1 MSYCCLYYLLFKQ
14 GTSHIKGSTAT
25 DRTRG
30 EGEGEVSLMDLEDGR
45 DENFD
50 PLTRT
55 GSLGSK
61 SYSNT
66 SLSLGNQTVAPPP
79 SGSNGVMTELSGLDL
94 TLSSQTNTPFQNGTG
109 AAILQ
114 AHQMDNSLFSSSST
128 ASHAP
133 QSGVVGGAYGPIPAP
148 QLAVGGGYGGVQIP
162 GRVGYVTAGPIP
174 YGMQTGQTTVP
185 QVSIPLCNGTCVVIV
200 FIMSHVLSLN
210 CRFRWVCQYI
220 LQLKEPLS
228 CT

>member
-1 MSYCCLYYLLFKQ
+1 MSYCCLYYLLSKQ

-55 GSLGSK
+55 ESLGSK

-66 SLSLGNQTVAPPP
+66 GSLSLGNQTVAPPP

-114 AHQMDNSLFSSSST
+114 AHQMDNPSSST

-148 QLAVGGGYGGVQIP
+148 QLAVGGAYGSIPAPQLAVGGAYGGVQIP

-185 QVSIPLCNGTCVVIV
+185 QVSIPLCV
-200 FIMSHVLSLN
+200 
-210 CRFRWVCQYI
+210 
-220 LQLKEPLS
+220 
-228 CT
+228 